1 MTYGKLLTG
10 LKKSIGQHGAVVRS
24 LYF

>member
-24 LYF
+24 SYC